1 MAAGPR
7 NFGTNM
13 LTRLHGAFSTSVT
26 PPRLEI
32 NRKTIE
38 KTWKLMDKVVKLCQS
53 PKLNLKNSPPFIL
66 DILPDTYQ
74 HLRLIYSKYEQVT
87 PPLSSLSPPSASPLG
102 AADVLTF

>member
-1 MAAGPR
+1 MAGGTR
-7 NFGTNM
+7 NFSSIM
-13 LTRLHGAFSTSVT
+13 SRLHGAFAASVT

-74 HLRLIYSKYEQVT
+74 HLRLIYSKYEQVR
-87 PPLSSLSPPSASPLG
+87 LEISPHSILISDLISG
-102 AADVLTF
+102 